1 MEGTVRAGLARAGV
15 SLTDV
20 TLHHVLFSDRSP
32 PAGEQDDPPEYAGFA
47 LELEAV
53 RASAL
58 HLVVAL
64 TLSARS
70 GLPFDLS
77 VTYAAHFEMDAS
89 VPAERRDAAWRDAA
103 RRAPELLFPYIR
115 ELAANLTARWG
126 EAPLLLPADPE
137 QLGWTPLVPDVPPAP
152 ADAEG

>member
-1 MEGTVRAGLARAGV
+1 MEDPVRTSLARAGV

-20 TLHHVLFSDRSP
+20 TLHHVLFSDRNP
-32 PAGEQDDPPEYAGFA
+32 PAGEPDDPPEYAGFS

-58 HLVVAL
+58 HLAVAL

-70 GLPFDLS
+70 GLPFELS

-89 VPAERRDAAWRDAA
+89 IPAQRRDAVWRDVS
-103 RRAPELLFPYIR
+103 RRAPEILFPYIR
-115 ELAANLTARWG
+115 ELVTNLTARWG
-126 EAPLLLPADPE
+126 EAPLLLPPDPE
-137 QLGWTPLVPDVPPAP
+137 QLGWTPRVPDIPPAP
-152 ADAEG
+152 ADVEG